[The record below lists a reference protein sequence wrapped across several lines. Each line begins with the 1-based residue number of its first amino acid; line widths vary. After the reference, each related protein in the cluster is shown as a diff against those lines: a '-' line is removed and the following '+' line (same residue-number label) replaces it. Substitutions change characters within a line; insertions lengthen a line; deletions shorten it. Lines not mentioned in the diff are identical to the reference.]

1 MDSFVWTGENDP
13 KMICM
18 DSFGYLFS
26 YFLKTEKWNSS
37 DFIYS
42 IVFSKEIHIT
52 EVLELL

>member
-18 DSFGYLFS
+18 DSFS

-37 DFIYS
+37 DFIHS
-42 IVFSKEIHIT
+42 IVFSEEIHIT